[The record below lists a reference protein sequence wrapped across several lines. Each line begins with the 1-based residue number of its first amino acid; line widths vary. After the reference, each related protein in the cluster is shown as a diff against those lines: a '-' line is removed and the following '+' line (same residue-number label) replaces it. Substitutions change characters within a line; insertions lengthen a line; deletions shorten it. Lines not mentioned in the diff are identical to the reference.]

1 MGKYIFD
8 QYFLLHFSSGIM
20 AYFWGISFNNWF
32 IIHFLFEYF
41 ENTSFGMNIINK
53 MITFCPGE
61 KLF

>member
-8 QYFLLHFSSGIM
+8 QFFLLHFASGII

-41 ENTSFGMNIINK
+41 ENTNYGMNIINK
-53 MITFCPGE
+53 IVTFWP
-61 KLF
+61 